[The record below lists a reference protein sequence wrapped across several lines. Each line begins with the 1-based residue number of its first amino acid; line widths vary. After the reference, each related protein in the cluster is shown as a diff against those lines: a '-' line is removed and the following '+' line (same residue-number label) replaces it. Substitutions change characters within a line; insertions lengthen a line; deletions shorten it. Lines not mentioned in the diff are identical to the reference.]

1 MDFKTQFSGLFQYFN
16 GDYVKKLLYRQIAQL
31 IWRWGNVPVMDFCMT
46 GDKHHTLF
54 YVIEILA
61 LFHRVVFGH
70 QAADLQ
76 GFGIQKVRNSKTGF

>member
-1 MDFKTQFSGLFQYFN
+1 MVPEGKGGGFKTALQANSRANLGV
-16 GDYVKKLLYRQIAQL
+16 GGG
-31 IWRWGNVPVMDFCMT
+31 GNVPVMDFCMT

-76 GFGIQKVRNSKTGF
+76 GLGIQKVRNSKTGF